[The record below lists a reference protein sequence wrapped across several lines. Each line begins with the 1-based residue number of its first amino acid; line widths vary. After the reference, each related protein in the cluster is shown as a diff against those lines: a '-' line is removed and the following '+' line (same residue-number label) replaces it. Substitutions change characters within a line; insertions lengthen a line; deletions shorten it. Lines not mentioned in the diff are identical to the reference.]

1 MRVVPTRDSE
11 DPPRLAWLP
20 QIGDG
25 EKSQSTSPAR
35 MERDPR
41 EEPDRLR
48 KLARELRA
56 RAGQA
61 ELPGYAESLVRAA
74 QELELRASQL
84 EARL

>member
-1 MRVVPTRDSE
+1 
-11 DPPRLAWLP
+11 
-20 QIGDG
+20 
-25 EKSQSTSPAR
+25 